1 VCDGNYYALA
11 VTERLG
17 VEESDGMVQVGIGH
31 YNTIMLFPFWQ
42 QADNRYLA
50 ACTIFILHE
59 IATRCFKL
67 LVEPFAFFT
76 VHNYCVDIERVIADF
91 DFGFRPLLQIEIPTC
106 FKFLLAVVRS
116 RAAAAYPS
124 GPPGSSPRRSGRQRC
139 GRR

>member
-76 VHNYCVDIERVIADF
+76 AHDQCLDIERLIADF
-91 DFGFRPLLQIEIPTC
+91 DFGFRPVLQIEIPTR
-106 FKFLLAVVRS
+106 V
-116 RAAAAYPS
+116 PIHTT
-124 GPPGSSPRRSGRQRC
+124 PGSRYQIVAPVYNVDDWVRIG
-139 GRR
+139 